1 MNCLQ
6 NNIYLLREGFKKKK
20 SMEFSILWRPPPP
33 GGYSM
38 EFIYD
43 FFSVP
48 VSQIRIVCV
57 ATLGDLNTGYQDIH
71 VETNLKINGILR
83 GLFRYFS
90 HLNRHIE
97 NMNQKPKFFT
107 TILEIINKKSVEW
120 GRPPPRLWKIPYF
133 FFFFFFLNF
142 LFGFP

>member
-1 MNCLQ
+1 MDKFINRKKRAQ
-6 NNIYLLREGFKKKK
+6 GRFQKKKK
-20 SMEFSILWRPPPP
+20 KVWNFPYFGDPPLP
-33 GGYSM
+33 GGYSV

-48 VSQIRIVCV
+48 VSQIRVVCV

-71 VETNLKINGILR
+71 VEINLKINGILR

-107 TILEIINKKSVEW
+107 TILKIINKKSVEW
-120 GRPPPRLWKIPYF
+120 GRPPPPVMENSILF
-133 FFFFFFLNF
+133 FF
-142 LFGFP
+142 

>member
-1 MNCLQ
+1 
-6 NNIYLLREGFKKKK
+6 
-20 SMEFSILWRPPPP
+20 MEFSILGRPPPP

-48 VSQIRIVCV
+48 VSQIRVVCV

-71 VETNLKINGILR
+71 VEINLKINGILR

-107 TILEIINKKSVEW
+107 TILKIINKKVW
-120 GRPPPRLWKIPYF
+120 NGVDPLPGYGKF
-133 FFFFFFLNF
+133 HTFFLF
-142 LFGFP
+142 FETFPYPFKDSCNGNYSMVFQSQYWLKV